1 LKIYHYPSGN
11 IRLSID
17 QSAGCVALSRP
28 TRVAP
33 KLMISRNGIRKTK
46 RWVVKI
52 GSALLTRNGQGFDQ
66 TVLAPWADQVT
77 GFLRGGGELV
87 IVSSGAVAEGMARM
101 GWTRRPK
108 SLHELQAAAAIG
120 QMGLIQA
127 YEVCF
132 QKCGIHAAQILL
144 TREDL
149 ADRGRYLNARS
160 TLLSLLRLRVVP
172 VVNENDT
179 VATDELRFGD
189 NDTLAAL
196 VANLVEADLLVLLT
210 DQAGLCDRDP
220 RLDPDADLIS
230 ETRVDDPRLDA
241 VAGGSVSG
249 LGLGGMVTK
258 VRAARLAARSGTAT
272 VIAPGKG
279 DDVLRRVGAG
289 ERVGTLLTPVQ
300 GPQAARKRWLA
311 GQLQV
316 RGRLTLDAGAV
327 HALQRQGK
335 SLLAVG
341 VRAVEGTFQRGEVVA
356 CVDEQGREIA
366 RGLVNYN
373 ALESD
378 RIKGRPSAGFEEILG
393 YLDDE
398 ELIHRDNLVL
408 L

>member
-1 LKIYHYPSGN
+1 
-11 IRLSID
+11 
-17 QSAGCVALSRP
+17 V
-28 TRVAP
+28 
-33 KLMISRNGIRKTK
+33 ISRDGIPNTR

-52 GSALLTRNGQGFDQ
+52 GSALLTREGRGVDR
-66 TVLAPWADQVT
+66 TVLAPWADQMS
-77 GFLRGGGELV
+77 GFLRNGGELV

-101 GWTRRPK
+101 GWRRRPK

-127 YEVCF
+127 YEACF
-132 QKCGIHAAQILL
+132 QKRDIHAAQILL

-160 TLLSLLRLRVVP
+160 TLLSLLRLRTVP

-196 VANLVEADLLVLLT
+196 VANLVEAELLILLT

-220 RLDPDADLIS
+220 RFDPNARLIS
-230 ETRVDDPRLDA
+230 ETGVDDPWLDA
-241 VAGGSVSG
+241 VAGGSAGG

-289 ERVGTLLTPVQ
+289 EQVGTLLTPIQ

-311 GQLQV
+311 GQLRV
-316 RGRLTLDAGAV
+316 RGRLTLDPGAV
-327 HALQRQGK
+327 RALREQGK

-341 VRAVEGTFQRGEVVA
+341 VKDVQGAFQRGEVVA
-356 CVDEQGREIA
+356 CVDAQGHEIA
-366 RGLVNYN
+366 RGLVNYD
-373 ALESD
+373 ALETD
-378 RIKGRPSAGFEEILG
+378 RIKGRPSAGFEAILG